1 MRPTPRWVTVE
12 GICNSCSKA
21 LNANDQ
27 CMILTR
33 WPQGDSD
40 CVCVECWLTMIVT
53 STAWLTRGG
62 EPTDLEVQN
71 RVETAY
77 RYAARHK
84 TTVSTFPKINPN

>member
-1 MRPTPRWVTVE
+1 MKPTPRWVTVE
-12 GICNSCSKA
+12 GVCSSCDKELKGS
-21 LNANDQ
+21 DQ

-62 EPTDLEVQN
+62 DPTELEVQN
-71 RVETAY
+71 RVETAFKL
-77 RYAARHK
+77 AAGHEMA
-84 TTVSTFPKINPN
+84 SGTFPRINPN